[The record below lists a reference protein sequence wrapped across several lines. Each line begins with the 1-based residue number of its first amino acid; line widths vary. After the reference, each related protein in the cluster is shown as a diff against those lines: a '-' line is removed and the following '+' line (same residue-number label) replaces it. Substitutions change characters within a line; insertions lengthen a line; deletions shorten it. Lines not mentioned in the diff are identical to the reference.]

1 MNTESNPESQPG
13 AESPS
18 DPATNS
24 SSGRLPGQW
33 SGRLRLLLKILLAL
47 LVIFAVHAV
56 SVRWAEPELEAKKVR
71 IRALRAEV
79 KELGQ
84 RVETSRVRQKMAER
98 QVEVLRQANN
108 LLRQEESNRQAEM
121 QRLQG
126 EVEFYQRLA
135 GTSGSQEGLAVY
147 ELELQPTASP
157 QVFRFVLTLTQNLR
171 RSALISGTA
180 GLELEGTRQNKPV
193 TLKWKDITSSTTE
206 RPEFRFKYF
215 QQLDGYLSIPE
226 DFQAERVLVV
236 LRAKGSRAPVSRDF
250 SWSALMVPIPEQPG
264 PEQPIPEQPGP
275 EQPGPEQPAPVKA
288 EEDGAKLE
296 NEAGDPRQQP

>member
-1 MNTESNPESQPG
+1 MNTESNPESPPDAEAQPG
-13 AESPS
+13 STVDRKPG
-18 DPATNS
+18 PWP
-24 SSGRLPGQW
+24 GRM
-33 SGRLRLLLKILLAL
+33 RLLLRILLAL
-47 LVIFAVHAV
+47 LVMYAVHEA

-171 RSALISGTA
+171 RSALID
-180 GLELEGTRQNKPV
+180 L
-193 TLKWKDITSSTTE
+193 
-206 RPEFRFKYF
+206 
-215 QQLDGYLSIPE
+215 
-226 DFQAERVLVV
+226 
-236 LRAKGSRAPVSRDF
+236 
-250 SWSALMVPIPEQPG
+250 
-264 PEQPIPEQPGP
+264 
-275 EQPGPEQPAPVKA
+275 
-288 EEDGAKLE
+288 
-296 NEAGDPRQQP
+296 